1 MAGQRRGIRG
11 DMRAIILAA
20 GLGRRMMPLT
30 ENVHKT
36 LLSVGGRPI
45 IDRLICGLKESGI
58 FRITIVTGYRA
69 DELESYVR
77 RRFPDLELSFVRN
90 DLYESTNN
98 IHSLA
103 LAFEQLDFTENIVLL
118 ESDLIFEPAVL
129 RRLIA
134 SKHENVA
141 VVDRYRVGLDGTVVA
156 LSDSKVVTH
165 VIPASLQGS
174 NFDFSDK
181 YKTLNIYKF
190 SAEFCRTT
198 FSRLLSYYNRIID
211 NNCYYELILG
221 ILIYMQQAQ
230 IHAVTLNGELWAEV
244 DDPNDLRNA
253 EFVFA
258 PQHRRR
264 HLENSWGGYWNTPIL
279 DFAFIRNMHFPPDS
293 MVSQLMSNLSKLMTN
308 YGSTQSL
315 LNEKLANYLRCKPE
329 NVHFLNGASQFFPI
343 LRRYFVGRRVLL
355 PTPTF
360 GEYPRAFPDAATY
373 ADDGRFS
380 VREVFDRADDSD
392 LIVVVRPNNPTG
404 TTATSED
411 LQDVIR
417 SADDKTV
424 LVDES
429 FIDFSDQPSLIPW
442 LEQEDHSNV
451 IVLKSLSKVLGVP
464 GLRIGFVHTTDPIW
478 AERIQSELPVWNVN
492 SVAEHFIELLLK
504 YPAELPS
511 SFKQSRLDR
520 EALSQELSRLGVV
533 EQVFASGGNFLLTKL
548 RVSEEDADV
557 IADTLLIDHGIYVKS
572 VSSKFVDGGTYWRIA
587 VRTADENSQFCDALH
602 DATQTALA
610 DRNLV
615 GSVAA
620 DR

>member
-1 MAGQRRGIRG
+1 
-11 DMRAIILAA
+11 MRAIILAA

-30 ENVHKT
+30 EKVHKT
-36 LLSVGGRPI
+36 LLTVGGQPI
-45 IDRLICGLKESGI
+45 IDRLICALKESGI
-58 FRITIVTGYRA
+58 TRVTIVTGYRA
-69 DELESYVR
+69 DELEGYVL
-77 RRFPDLELSFVRN
+77 RRFPNMEFSFVRN

-103 LAFEQLDFTENIVLL
+103 LAFEELDFAEDIILL

-129 RRLIA
+129 RRLMA
-134 SKHENVA
+134 SQHDNVA

-156 LSDSKVVTH
+156 LSESKVVTH

-198 FSRLLSYYNRIID
+198 FSRLLSYYSRIID

-230 IHAVTLNGELWAEV
+230 IHAETLTGELWAEV

-258 PQHRRR
+258 PQDRRR
-264 HLENSWGGYWNTPIL
+264 HLESSWGGYWNTPIL

-293 MVSQLMSNLSKLMTN
+293 MVSQLTSNLSKLMTN

-315 LNEKLANYLRCKPE
+315 LNQKLANYLRCKPE

-343 LRRYFVGRRVLL
+343 LRRYFAGRRVLL
-355 PTPTF
+355 PKPTF
-360 GEYPRAFPDAATY
+360 GEYPSAFPDAATY
-373 ADDGRFS
+373 RDDGRFS
-380 VREVFDRADDSD
+380 SAEVLRLEGDSD
-392 LIVVVRPNNPTG
+392 LIVVVTPNNPTG
-404 TTATSED
+404 TTAATRELHD
-411 LQDVIR
+411 LIR
-417 SADDKTV
+417 SAPESTV
-424 LVDES
+424 LIDES

-442 LEQEDHSNV
+442 LELQHHSNV

-464 GLRIGFVHTTDPIW
+464 GLRIGFVHTTDIVW
-478 AERIQSELPVWNVN
+478 AERIESELPVWNVN

-520 EALSQELSRLGVV
+520 EALFQELSRLNVV
-533 EQVFASGGNFLLTKL
+533 EQVFPSGGNFLLTRL
-548 RVSEEDADV
+548 RVSEEEADRLADAM
-557 IADTLLIDHGIYVKS
+557 LIDHGIYVKNI
-572 VSSKFVDGGTYWRIA
+572 SSKFADGGTYWRVA
-587 VRTADENSQFCDALH
+587 VRTPDDNSQFCDALSR
-602 DATQTALA
+602 ATESALA
-610 DRNLV
+610 NRTFV
-615 GSVAA
+615 GSVA